1 MDTHVVYNI
10 VVVQKIAML
19 EKEHGRDYQKYSEST
34 LIELIK
40 LYRSL
45 ADLNL
50 SQLDTIVSRA
60 VANVLL
66 LELAKKS
73 DHDLIEQTINKVTL
87 YNHFYTCTFTIRNNK
102 VIKEKVSHKGA
113 ITITEF

>member
-1 MDTHVVYNI
+1 MNEILDIITVIEKINGKDYSKYN
-10 VVVQKIAML
+10 
-19 EKEHGRDYQKYSEST
+19 ESS
-34 LIELIK
+34 LVMLIK

-45 ADLNL
+45 ADLNV
-50 SQLDTIVSRA
+50 STIDTLVSKA
-60 VANVLL
+60 VSNVLL

-73 DHDLIEQTINKVTL
+73 NYDLIEQTIDKVTL

-102 VIKEKVSHKGA
+102 VIKEKVSRRGT

>member
-1 MDTHVVYNI
+1 MNEIIEKI
-10 VVVQKIAML
+10 VML
-19 EKEHGRDYQKYSEST
+19 ENENGRDYSKYSEST

-40 LYRSL
+40 LYKSL

-50 SQLDTIVSRA
+50 SQLDTLVSRA
-60 VANVLL
+60 VVYVLL

-73 DHDLIEQTINKVTL
+73 EYDSIEQTIDKVTL
-87 YNHFYTCTFTIRNNK
+87 YNHFYTCTFVLRNNK
-102 VIKEKVSHKGA
+102 IIKEKVSHTGS

>member
-1 MDTHVVYNI
+1 MNEI
-10 VVVQKIAML
+10 IEKIAML
-19 EKEHGRDYQKYSEST
+19 EKEHGREYQNYSEST

-50 SQLDTIVSRA
+50 TQIDTIVSRA

-73 DHDLIEQTINKVTL
+73 EYDLIEQTIDKVTL
-87 YNHFYTCTFTIRNNK
+87 YNHSYTCTFVLRNNK
-102 VIKEKVSHKGA
+102 VIKEKVSHRGA

>member
-1 MDTHVVYNI
+1 MNEI
-10 VVVQKIAML
+10 IEKIAML
-19 EKEHGRDYQKYSEST
+19 TNEHGRDYQNYSENN

-50 SQLDTIVSRA
+50 SQMNNLVSKA
-60 VANVLL
+60 MAYVLL

-73 DHDLIEQTINKVTL
+73 EYDSIEQTINKVTL
-87 YNHFYTCTFTIRNNK
+87 YNHFYTCTFVLRKNK
-102 VIKEKVSHKGA
+102 IIKEKVSHRGS

>member
-1 MDTHVVYNI
+1 MNEI
-10 VVVQKIAML
+10 IEKIAML
-19 EKEHGRDYQKYSEST
+19 EKEHGREYQNYSEST

-50 SQLDTIVSRA
+50 TQIDTIVSRA

-73 DHDLIEQTINKVTL
+73 EYDLIEQTIDKVTL
-87 YNHFYTCTFTIRNNK
+87 YNHFYTCTFVLRNNK
-102 VIKEKVSHKGA
+102 VIKEKVSHRGA

>member
-1 MDTHVVYNI
+1 MNEIIEKI
-10 VVVQKIAML
+10 VML
-19 EKEHGRDYQKYSEST
+19 ENENGRDYSKYSEST

-40 LYRSL
+40 LYKSL

-50 SQLDTIVSRA
+50 SQLDTLVSRA
-60 VANVLL
+60 VVYVLL

-73 DHDLIEQTINKVTL
+73 EYDSIEQTIDKVTL
-87 YNHFYTCTFTIRNNK
+87 YNHFYTYTFTIRNNK
-102 VIKEKVSHKGA
+102 IVKEKVSHTGS

>member
-1 MDTHVVYNI
+1 MHEIIEKI
-10 VVVQKIAML
+10 VML
-19 EKEHGRDYQKYSEST
+19 EKEHGRDYSKYSEST

-40 LYRSL
+40 LYKSL

-50 SQLDTIVSRA
+50 SQLDTLISKA
-60 VANVLL
+60 IANVLL

-73 DHDLIEQTINKVTL
+73 EYELIEQTVDKVTL
-87 YNHFYTCTFTIRNNK
+87 YNHSYTCAFTIRDNK
-102 VIKEKVSHKGA
+102 IVKEKVSHRGS

>member
-1 MDTHVVYNI
+1 MNEI
-10 VVVQKIAML
+10 VKKIVML
-19 EKEHGRDYQKYSEST
+19 EKEHGRDYSKYSEST

-40 LYRSL
+40 LYREL

-50 SQLDTIVSRA
+50 SQLDTLISKAVS
-60 VANVLL
+60 NILL

-73 DHDLIEQTINKVTL
+73 DYDLIEQTIDKVTL
-87 YNHFYTCTFTIRNNK
+87 YNHFYTCTFAIRNNK
-102 VIKEKVSHKGA
+102 VVKEKVSHRGT

>member
-1 MDTHVVYNI
+1 MNEI
-10 VVVQKIAML
+10 VDKIVML
-19 EKEHGRDYQKYSEST
+19 EKEHGSNYEKYSEST

-50 SQLDTIVSRA
+50 SQLDTLVSRA
-60 VANVLL
+60 VVYVLL

-73 DHDLIEQTINKVTL
+73 DHDLIEQTIDKVTL
-87 YNHFYTCTFTIRNNK
+87 YNQYYTCTLFIRNNK
-102 VIKEKVSHKGA
+102 VIKEKISHRGS

>member
-1 MDTHVVYNI
+1 MNEI
-10 VVVQKIAML
+10 ISKITML
-19 EKEHGRDYQKYSEST
+19 EKEHGRDYSKYSEGN

-40 LYRSL
+40 LYREL

-66 LELAKKS
+66 LELAKKLEYN
-73 DHDLIEQTINKVTL
+73 LIEQTINKVTL
-87 YNHFYTCTFTIRNNK
+87 YNHFYTCTFAIRNNK
-102 VIKEKVSHKGA
+102 IIKEKVSHRGA

>member
-1 MDTHVVYNI
+1 MNEI
-10 VVVQKIAML
+10 ISKIAML
-19 EKEHGRDYQKYSEST
+19 TQEHGRDYHNYSEGN

-50 SQLDTIVSRA
+50 SQMNNLVSKA
-60 VANVLL
+60 MAYVLL

-73 DHDLIEQTINKVTL
+73 EYNLIEQTIDKVTL
-87 YNHFYTCTFTIRNNK
+87 YNNSYTCTFTIRNNK
-102 VIKEKVSHKGA
+102 IVKEKVSHRGS